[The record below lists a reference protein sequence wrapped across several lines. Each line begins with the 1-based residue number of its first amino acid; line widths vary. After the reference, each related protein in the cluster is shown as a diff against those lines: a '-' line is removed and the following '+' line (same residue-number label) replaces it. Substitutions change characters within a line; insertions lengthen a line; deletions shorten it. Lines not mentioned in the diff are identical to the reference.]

1 MSFKTHIHL
10 QLVCYTRNSTRDLLL
25 NNVIRKVYKLNY
37 FKILD
42 LPRIESIKEV
52 KFLNLD
58 KYLYLESS
66 DIDTQYKIEIDIET
80 GEVIEC
86 RQDLYILGIVPN
98 TVTYPDPV
106 AYIDEH
112 IINRTPKIWIE
123 IDTKETKEGVY
134 SL

>member
-98 TVTYPDPV
+98 TVTYLDPV